1 VERLRTR
8 FRSERMELY
17 LQGVA
22 KILFGRDIA
31 MRGN

>member
-1 VERLRTR
+1 MR